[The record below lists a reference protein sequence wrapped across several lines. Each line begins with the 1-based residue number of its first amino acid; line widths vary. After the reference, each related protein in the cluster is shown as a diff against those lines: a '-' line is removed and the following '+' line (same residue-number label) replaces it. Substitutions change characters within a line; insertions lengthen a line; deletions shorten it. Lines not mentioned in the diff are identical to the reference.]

1 MARGTGLLRSLRAAG
16 LGRVGGGVRGAEPS
30 RSLLG
35 TFLRLAGSAEA
46 YESLLR
52 ASCRAALARS
62 HPSPARAAHGL
73 YAEMGSLGLALPPAA
88 ASQLLLA
95 CARTK
100 QAAQAKEVFERVAP
114 EAGHAAE
121 EAEEAE
127 EAAAVEVEPAAL
139 RAFALML
146 SASPGGEPCDASLVR
161 RLLAAHG
168 RALAERL
175 VGGAGDR
182 EHGAALVQLCASCGL
197 AEQGCGRRAGP
208 TLSPHPRPFLD
219 LSWNLPAGAA

>member
-1 MARGTGLLRSLRAAG
+1 MGLLRSLRAAG

-73 YAEMGSLGLALPPAA
+73 YSEMGSLGLALPPAA

-114 EAGHAAE
+114 EPGHAAE
-121 EAEEAE
+121 EA
-127 EAAAVEVEPAAL
+127 AAAEVEPAAL

-168 RALAERL
+168 QALAERL

-182 EHGAALVQLCASCGL
+182 EHGAALVRLCASCGL